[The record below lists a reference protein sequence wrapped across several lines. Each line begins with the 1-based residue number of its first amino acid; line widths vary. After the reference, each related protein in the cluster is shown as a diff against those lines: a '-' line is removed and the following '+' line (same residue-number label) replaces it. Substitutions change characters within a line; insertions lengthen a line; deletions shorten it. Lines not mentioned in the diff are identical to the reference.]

1 MICSSR
7 VVERSSFQ
15 IVLSTTYALW
25 SENQT
30 KVQLSDIFDITKSHI
45 IVSSIYKVLCVYLE
59 VTVQVYHKFIMRMI
73 LKMRR
78 SLFNLLRL
86 LKAVTKVL
94 TGCHRT
100 TFVIF

>member
-15 IVLSTTYALW
+15 TALSTAYALW

-59 VTVQVYHKFIMRMI
+59 VTVHVYHKFIMQMI

-78 SLFNLLRL
+78 
-86 LKAVTKVL
+86 
-94 TGCHRT
+94 
-100 TFVIF
+100 